1 MEEKLANELERR
13 HAARIREAQ
22 NRKRICE
29 SSEEL
34 RALKEKLHAAQVT
47 KERAAQIMEKQISYE
62 EEQKRDELM
71 AAVMEE
77 DRLKK
82 EEAAQFIESQKA
94 GKREE
99 AMETCLSQIRAR
111 EAARVESRI
120 EFEKERAQVED
131 VVRKIMEEDLAEAKL
146 KKEKQDETR
155 KELP

>member
-1 MEEKLANELERR
+1 MG
-13 HAARIREAQ
+13 
-22 NRKRICE
+22 
-29 SSEEL
+29 
-34 RALKEKLHAAQVT
+34 
-47 KERAAQIMEKQISYE
+47 
-62 EEQKRDELM
+62 
-71 AAVMEE
+71 
-77 DRLKK
+77 

-146 KKEKQDETR
+146 KKEQEERAKA
-155 KELP
+155 ELEEIEAYARAKREREERIEAEKKRVEEEKKRIFSM

>member
-1 MEEKLANELERR
+1 
-13 HAARIREAQ
+13 
-22 NRKRICE
+22 
-29 SSEEL
+29 
-34 RALKEKLHAAQVT
+34 
-47 KERAAQIMEKQISYE
+47 MEKQISYE

-77 DRLKK
+77 SRLKK

-155 KELP
+155 KELQDGLRRSKCTAGFFKSEVAAQPN

>member
-1 MEEKLANELERR
+1 
-13 HAARIREAQ
+13 
-22 NRKRICE
+22 
-29 SSEEL
+29 
-34 RALKEKLHAAQVT
+34 
-47 KERAAQIMEKQISYE
+47 MEKQISYE

-82 EEAAQFIESQKA
+82 EEAQQFIESQKA

-99 AMETCLSQIRAR
+99 AMETCLGQIRAR

-120 EFEKERAQVED
+120 EFEKERAQVDD
-131 VVRKIMEEDLAEAKL
+131 VVRKIMEEDLAEANL

-155 KELP
+155 KELQEFAARQAIYRKEQEARAA

>member
-1 MEEKLANELERR
+1 
-13 HAARIREAQ
+13 
-22 NRKRICE
+22 
-29 SSEEL
+29 
-34 RALKEKLHAAQVT
+34 
-47 KERAAQIMEKQISYE
+47 
-62 EEQKRDELM
+62 
-71 AAVMEE
+71 MEE

-120 EFEKERAQVED
+120 EFEKERSQVED

-155 KELP
+155 KELQEFAARQAIYRKEQEARAQQEA

>member
-1 MEEKLANELERR
+1 
-13 HAARIREAQ
+13 
-22 NRKRICE
+22 
-29 SSEEL
+29 
-34 RALKEKLHAAQVT
+34 
-47 KERAAQIMEKQISYE
+47 
-62 EEQKRDELM
+62 M

-120 EFEKERAQVED
+120 EFEKERAQVDD
-131 VVRKIMEEDLAEAKL
+131 VVRKIMEEDLAEANL

-155 KELP
+155 KELQEFAARQAIYRKEQEARAAAELEEIEAYARAKREREERLRRRRSASKR